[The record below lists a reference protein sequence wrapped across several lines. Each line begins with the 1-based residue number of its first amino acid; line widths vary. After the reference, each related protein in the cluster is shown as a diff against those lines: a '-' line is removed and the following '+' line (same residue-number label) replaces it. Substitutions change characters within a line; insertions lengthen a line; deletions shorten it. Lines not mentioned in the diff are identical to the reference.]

1 MKATE
6 FVSEIERL
14 PKAGYVGG
22 KSTLKQDPE
31 YVKKN
36 ALPTAKPLP
45 GGSGLL
51 YGIEERNYQ
60 TIVRIYDPK
69 TNQPIGA
76 LKLDKKEKERWPI
89 QPAYQVD
96 TITTDEDYQ
105 GQSIAKSLYG
115 IVLTIM
121 RATLLAGA
129 QQTPGG
135 RALWVRLTREIP
147 GVEVTGYLTV
157 SDLDLEVDTSGI
169 PKNLP
174 DFAKMEKALARSAQK
189 TIDSIQSLGAQ
200 YIGEINDGGLG
211 RQADARRVYQFPVTV
226 DITTRGEEVANA
238 DKKSKIAIYNN
249 FIPKY
254 NSAGKRATE
263 RPWETGLMARW
274 LG

>member
-14 PKAGYVGG
+14 PPAGYVGG

-51 YGIEERNYQ
+51 YGIEVRNYQ
-60 TIVRIYDPK
+60 TIVRIYDPE

-76 LKLDKKEKERWPI
+76 LKLDKKEKGQWPI

-121 RATLLAGA
+121 RATLLAGT

-135 RALWVRLTREIP
+135 RALWVKLTKEIR

-157 SDLDLEVDTSGI
+157 SELDLEGDTSGI

-174 DFAKMEKALARSAQK
+174 DFAKMEKALARNAQK
-189 TIDSIQSLGAQ
+189 TINSINSIGAQ
-200 YIGEINDGGLG
+200 YIGEIEDDWHRGKP
-211 RQADARRVYQFPVTV
+211 RRVYQFPVTV
-226 DITTRGEEVANA
+226 NDTARGEEVANA

-249 FIPKY
+249 FIPRY
-254 NSAGKRATE
+254 NRAGKRATE

>member
-22 KSTLKQDPE
+22 KSTLKQNPE
-31 YVKKN
+31 YVKQTQ
-36 ALPTAKPLP
+36 LPTAKPLP

-51 YGIEERNYQ
+51 YGIDARNYQ
-60 TIVRIYDPK
+60 TVVRIYDPEA
-69 TNQPIGA
+69 NWLPIGA
-76 LKLDKKEKERWPI
+76 LKLDNIEKGQWPF
-89 QPAYQVD
+89 QPAYQVN

-121 RATLLAGA
+121 QATLLAGT

-135 RALWVRLTREIP
+135 RALWVKLTNQIP

-174 DFAKMEKALARSAQK
+174 DFAKMEKALARNAQK
-189 TIDSIQSLGAQ
+189 TINSIQSLGAQ
-200 YIGEINDGGLG
+200 YIGEIDDIGRGSGG
-211 RQADARRVYQFPVTV
+211 RRVYQFPVTV
-226 DITTRGEEVANA
+226 DITARGEEVANA
-238 DKKSKIAIYNN
+238 DKASKIAIYNN
-249 FIPKY
+249 FIPRY
-254 NSAGKRATE
+254 NRDGELTVK

>member
-1 MKATE
+1 MQAYEFITE
-6 FVSEIERL
+6 IDRL

-22 KSTLKQDPE
+22 KTTLQQNPNFVKQT
-31 YVKKN
+31 
-36 ALPTAKPLP
+36 AMPTAKPLP
-45 GGSGLL
+45 GGSGLV
-51 YGIEERNYQ
+51 YGIDERNYQ

-76 LKLDKKEKERWPI
+76 LKLNKLEKGQWPI
-89 QPAYQVD
+89 QPAFQVD
-96 TITTDEDYQ
+96 TITTDEDYR

-115 IVLTIM
+115 IVLSIM
-121 RATLLAGA
+121 HATLLAGS

-135 RALWVRLTREIP
+135 RALWLSLSQIP

-157 SDLDLEVDTSGI
+157 SDLDLTVDTSGI

-174 DFAKMEKALARSAQK
+174 DFAKMEKALDRNAQK

-200 YIGEINDGGLG
+200 YIGKINDDWHD
-211 RQADARRVYQFPVTV
+211 RSYRRVYQFPVTV
-226 DITTRGEEVANA
+226 NITARGEEVANA
-238 DKKSKIAIYNN
+238 DKASKIAIYNN
-249 FIPKY
+249 FIPRY
-254 NSAGKRATE
+254 NRDGELTVK

>member
-14 PKAGYVGG
+14 PPAGYVGG
-22 KSTLKQDPE
+22 KSTLQQNPE
-31 YVKKN
+31 YVKQTQ
-36 ALPTAKPLP
+36 LPTAKPLP

-51 YGIEERNYQ
+51 YGIDASRDYQ
-60 TIVRIYDPK
+60 TVVRIYDPE

-76 LKLDKKEKERWPI
+76 LKLYNLKKWQWPF
-89 QPAYQVD
+89 QPAYQVN

-121 RATLLAGA
+121 KATLLAGA

-135 RALWVRLTREIP
+135 RALWVRLTREIR

-157 SDLDLEVDTSGI
+157 SDDDLEGDTSGI

-174 DFAKMEKALARSAQK
+174 NFAKMEKALARNAQK
-189 TIDSIQSLGAQ
+189 TINSIQSLGAQ
-200 YIGEINDGGLG
+200 YIGEIVVPGTG
-211 RQADARRVYQFPVTV
+211 ARRVYQFPVTV
-226 DITTRGEEVANA
+226 NITARGEEVANA
-238 DKKSKIAIYNN
+238 DKASKIAIYNN

-263 RPWETGLMARW
+263 SPWETGLMARW

>member
-31 YVKKN
+31 FVKKT

-51 YGIEERNYQ
+51 YGIELRNYQ
-60 TIVRIYDPK
+60 TIVRIYDPE

-76 LKLDKKEKERWPI
+76 LKLNKLEKGQWPF

-121 RATLLAGA
+121 RATLLAGS

-135 RALWVRLTREIP
+135 RALWVRLTREIR

-157 SDLDLEVDTSGI
+157 SDLDLEVDTTGI

-174 DFAKMEKALARSAQK
+174 DFAKMEKALARNVQK
-189 TIDSIQSLGAQ
+189 THDSIQSLGAQ
-200 YIGEINDGGLG
+200 YIGEIDDSGRGSGG
-211 RQADARRVYQFPVTV
+211 RRVYQFPVTV
-226 DITTRGEEVANA
+226 DITARGEEVANA

-249 FIPKY
+249 FVPKY
-254 NSAGKRATE
+254 NRAGELTVK
-263 RPWETGLMARW
+263 RPWDTGLMARW
-274 LG
+274 IG

>member
-14 PKAGYVGG
+14 PQAGYVGG

-51 YGIEERNYQ
+51 YGIEVRNYQ
-60 TIVRIYDPK
+60 TIVRIYDPE

-76 LKLDKKEKERWPI
+76 LKLDKKEKGQWPI

-121 RATLLAGA
+121 RATLLAGS

-135 RALWVRLTREIP
+135 RALWVRLTKEIR

-157 SDLDLEVDTSGI
+157 SELDLEGDTSGI

-174 DFAKMEKALARSAQK
+174 DFAKMEKALARNAQK
-189 TIDSIQSLGAQ
+189 TINSINSIGAQ
-200 YIGEINDGGLG
+200 YIGEIEDDWHRGKP
-211 RQADARRVYQFPVTV
+211 RRVYQFPGTV
-226 DITTRGEEVANA
+226 NDTARGEEVANA
-238 DKKSKIAIYNN
+238 DKASKIAIYKN

-263 RPWETGLMARW
+263 SPWETGLMARW